1 MELQELKQKWTM
13 LNDRLS
19 KSELYN
25 KRVLMETIQGHNKTA
40 YEQLSKQGIF
50 NFLTTLFVPAFV
62 VPLLHEKGI
71 FRDTSFYLLEAIC
84 VLGVLMV
91 VCRLFITS
99 KLNVVE
105 APGKQLKALV
115 NYKRCYVYE
124 SIIGTPLAA
133 FGICFTLYLE
143 HMTSPLGIFFVAL
156 FFFTGGIFFVALFFF
171 TGLFCGW
178 IGYRRHKSTM
188 QEIERNI
195 KELEGLSA

>member
-71 FRDTSFYLLEAIC
+71 FHDTSFYLLEAIC

-91 VCRLFITS
+91 VCRLF
-99 KLNVVE
+99 
-105 APGKQLKALV
+105 
-115 NYKRCYVYE
+115 KRCYVYE

-156 FFFTGGIFFVALFFF
+156 GFF

-188 QEIERNI
+188 QEIERNL